1 MTFAVD
7 GSPAGI
13 PYTGRAKSK
22 TPVRSPTTL
31 RRQTLMFGQR
41 AGVPSAVVHVS
52 MKRST
57 EVWSK
62 TSELTQPPRV
72 QGDMTSI
79 GTRKPRPIGTP
90 SRYSPGVPGG
100 ASGGGT
106 WSKKPS
112 FSS

>member
-1 MTFAVD
+1 M
-7 GSPAGI
+7 
-13 PYTGRAKSK
+13 
-22 TPVRSPTTL
+22 TL
-31 RRQTLMFGQR
+31 RRQALMLGHS
-41 AGVPSAVVHVS
+41 AWVPRAVVHVS

-72 QGDMTSI
+72 HGDITII
-79 GTRKPRPIGTP
+79 GTRKPSPIGTP
-90 SRYSPGVPGG
+90 SMYSPTVPGG
-100 ASGGGT
+100 ATGGGT